1 MARPKNPVFVRRLG
15 RKRGRVRVGM
25 MVYVTYIAVTMTAAL
40 VGLAVNR
47 HIEQGETHAKWLA
60 GQTAGP

>member
-1 MARPKNPVFVRRLG
+1 
-15 RKRGRVRVGM
+15 